1 MRNRAIGFA
10 LGAMLLAF
18 CSSVEGQQP
27 KKFFRIGVLFIGG
40 RDQPH
45 LEAFKQGL
53 RERGYTEG
61 KNITFEYRYAEGK
74 EDRLPG
80 NWVTRHEHEH
90 GLCSFHSPR
99 HKFHL
104 SLIPKSSS

>member
-1 MRNRAIGFA
+1 
-10 LGAMLLAF
+10 MLLAF

-61 KNITFEYRYAEGK
+61 KNITFEYRYAEDK

-80 NWVTRHEHEH
+80 NWSRDTSTNTAFAPFTRRAIN
-90 GLCSFHSPR
+90 SIYR
-99 HKFHL
+99 
-104 SLIPKSSS
+104 